1 MLRQRDSLSLKS
13 FILMKK
19 MATLIQQHTKS
30 NTITGPYFSSTYYSL
45 NIHKIMFYFIW
56 GFRHMDRGAQQR
68 SAASKEKF
76 RDEISQLFAP
86 PQQQQHH

>member
-1 MLRQRDSLSLKS
+1 
-13 FILMKK
+13 
-19 MATLIQQHTKS
+19 
-30 NTITGPYFSSTYYSL
+30 
-45 NIHKIMFYFIW
+45 MFYFIW

-68 SAASKEKF
+68 SVASKEKF